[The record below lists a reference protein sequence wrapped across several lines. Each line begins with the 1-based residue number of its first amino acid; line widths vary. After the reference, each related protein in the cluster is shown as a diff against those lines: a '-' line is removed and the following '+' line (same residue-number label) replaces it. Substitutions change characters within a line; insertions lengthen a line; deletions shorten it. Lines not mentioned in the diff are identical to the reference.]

1 MASKSHPSS
10 DAMLPLMQRTFR
22 LLAPEEKRKTLAL
35 CVAVVASAVLEVL
48 SVTAIMPFMA
58 VILAS
63 DGGRSLRVVQWLH
76 HLIGPT
82 SDTQFTLVVGLI
94 SVGLLLVSSLL
105 SLLTRHTLLEFSY
118 NRYHTLSK
126 RLFTHYLRRP
136 YPFFLSK
143 TSSVLSETV
152 ITDCEAIV
160 SKVFLGLMI
169 IFANAVVAIGIVLAV
184 VVIEPVMA
192 IFSFLIVAGLYLAT
206 YGLLRRRVL
215 QMGIQRKNSNEL
227 HVATVHQAFR
237 SIKEIKLFGAERY
250 FIERYAHHSLE
261 KAKTTGRA
269 VALSELP
276 RKVIETITIGGA
288 LGVMLFFAATRGR
301 VHDLIP
307 MISLFVFAA
316 YRLLPAVQQ
325 IYQHMIKVLFY
336 APTVEHIYTELHFE
350 AGRSL
355 GDTSQSERSTT
366 PTQRLTGDICL
377 EAVSYRYPLAESLA
391 LDTVN
396 IHIHA
401 GSVVAFVGATGSG
414 KSTAVGLLL
423 GLLSPTTG
431 HLQVGNQAIDADN
444 LQEWQQSI
452 GYVPQAIALLDDT
465 VAKNI
470 AFGIDEPIPFRL
482 ARAVEA
488 AQIQR
493 FIDEYLPD
501 GLDTRIG
508 ENGVRLSGGE
518 RQRLGIARALY
529 REPSLLVLDEATSA
543 LDSQTERAIIEHI
556 HALIGRRTVVMVTH
570 RLNTIRHCDWIFYF
584 ERGKV
589 IAEGRY
595 GDLLSNCVG
604 FSNLVRSSND
614 VSEVAD

>member
-1 MASKSHPSS
+1 
-10 DAMLPLMQRTFR
+10 MLRLIQRTFR

-48 SVTAIMPFMA
+48 SVTAIMPFIA

-76 HLIGPT
+76 KLIGPT
-82 SDTQFTLVVGLI
+82 NDSQFTLVVGFI
-94 SVGLLLVSSLL
+94 SVGLLLASSLL

-126 RLFTHYLRRP
+126 RLFTHYLRQP
-136 YPFFLSK
+136 YAFFLSK

-152 ITDCEAIV
+152 INECEAIV

-169 IFANAVVAIGIVLAV
+169 IFSNAMVAIGIVLAI

-192 IFSFLIVAGLYLAT
+192 ISSFLIVGGLYLTT
-206 YGLLRRRVL
+206 YGLLRSRVL
-215 QMGIQRKNSNEL
+215 QLGIQRKNSYEL
-227 HVATVHQAFR
+227 HVATVHQALR

-250 FIERYAHHSLE
+250 FIKRYSHHSLE
-261 KAKTTGRA
+261 TAKTTSRA

-288 LGVMLFFAATRGR
+288 MGVMLFFATTRGR

-325 IYQHMIKVLFY
+325 IYQFMVKVLFY
-336 APTVEHIYTELHFE
+336 APTVDHIYTELHLDADRLSGE
-350 AGRSL
+350 K
-355 GDTSQSERSTT
+355 SQSERT
-366 PTQRLTGDICL
+366 PTPPHNLCGDIFL
-377 EAVSYRYPLAESLA
+377 EAVSYRYPHADSLA
-391 LDTVN
+391 LDTLN
-396 IHIHA
+396 IHIRS

-414 KSTAVGLLL
+414 KSTAIGLLL
-423 GLLSPTTG
+423 GLLSPISG
-431 HLQVGNQAIDADN
+431 LLRVGDQAIDAHN
-444 LQEWQQSI
+444 LHEWQQSI
-452 GYVPQAIALLDDT
+452 GYVPQAISLLDDS
-465 VAKNI
+465 VANNI
-470 AFGIDEPIPFRL
+470 AFGIDEPSPALL
-482 ARAVEA
+482 ARTAEV

-493 FIDEYLPD
+493 FIDESLPN
-501 GLDTRIG
+501 GLATLIG

-529 REPSLLVLDEATSA
+529 REPSVLVLDEATSA
-543 LDSQTERAIIEHI
+543 LDNQTERAVMERI
-556 HALIGRRTVVMVTH
+556 HAQIGQRTVVMVTH

-589 IAEGRY
+589 IAEGRFD
-595 GDLLSNCVG
+595 DLLSNSEG
-604 FSNLVRSSND
+604 FYNLVHSSGNGN
-614 VSEVAD
+614 EVTH

>member
-1 MASKSHPSS
+1 M
-10 DAMLPLMQRTFR
+10 
-22 LLAPEEKRKTLAL
+22 
-35 CVAVVASAVLEVL
+35 
-48 SVTAIMPFMA
+48 
-58 VILAS
+58 
-63 DGGRSLRVVQWLH
+63 
-76 HLIGPT
+76 
-82 SDTQFTLVVGLI
+82 
-94 SVGLLLVSSLL
+94 
-105 SLLTRHTLLEFSY
+105 
-118 NRYHTLSK
+118 
-126 RLFTHYLRRP
+126 HYLRRP
-136 YPFFLSK
+136 YAFFLSK

-169 IFANAVVAIGIVLAV
+169 IFANAVVAIGIVLTV

-192 IFSFLIVAGLYLAT
+192 ILSFLIVAGLYLAT

-325 IYQHMIKVLFY
+325 IYQHMVKVLFY
-336 APTVEHIYTELHFE
+336 APTVEHIYTELHFD
-350 AGRSL
+350 ADRSS
-355 GDTSQSERSTT
+355 GGTSQSERTTT
-366 PTQRLTGDICL
+366 PPHNLAGDIFL
-377 EAVSYRYPLAESLA
+377 EAVSYRYPLADSLA
-391 LDTVN
+391 LDTMN
-396 IHIHA
+396 IHIRS

-423 GLLSPTTG
+423 GLLSPITG
-431 HLQVGNQAIDADN
+431 RLRVGDQVIDAHN
-444 LQEWQQSI
+444 LHEWQQSI

-465 VAKNI
+465 VASNI
-470 AFGIDEPIPFRL
+470 AFGIDEPSQARL
-482 ARAVEA
+482 ARAAEA

-493 FIDEYLPD
+493 FIDESLPN
-501 GLDTRIG
+501 GLATRIG
-508 ENGVRLSGGE
+508 ENGARLSGGE

-529 REPSLLVLDEATSA
+529 REPFLLVLDEATSA
-543 LDSQTERAIIEHI
+543 LDNQTERAVIERI
-556 HALIGRRTVVMVTH
+556 HTLIGQRTVVIVTH

-589 IAEGRY
+589 MAEGRF

-604 FSNLVRSSND
+604 FSNLVHSSSYGN
-614 VSEVAD
+614 EVTD